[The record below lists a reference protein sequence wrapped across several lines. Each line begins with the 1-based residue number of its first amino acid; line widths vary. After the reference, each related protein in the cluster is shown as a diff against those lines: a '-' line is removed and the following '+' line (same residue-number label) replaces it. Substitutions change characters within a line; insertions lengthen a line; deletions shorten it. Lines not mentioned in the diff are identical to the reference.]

1 MVYTEYKGKK
11 LNEDAVDFFEKL
23 GCHESTNNYRLLNSY
38 GYMGKY
44 QVGRDIMEDLNWYS
58 SNTGYTGD
66 ARKKWGIKSREDFL
80 GNSAAQDDLI
90 MKSMLKRWDYL
101 DAYLKKHTN
110 KGIMDYVCK
119 EITVSPSAVYTNTGG
134 VPKGGKDLL
143 KVLKNGKNKKL
154 GNPKGKKFLITISGL
169 LAGSH
174 LTGQGGM
181 GIFLTSEG
189 RKIPTDGN
197 GTMVLVYLEEL
208 KGHDLSMIC
217 GHKDNCKL
225 DSKAVIKN
233 DSFKDEI
240 ILNGEMNKGSNK
252 TGAGNTSSKTS
263 EIEEK
268 GIYEFKGQKYEEV
281 WETEFY
287 KQDMTGR
294 KQLPAAGYVKAEEAV
309 IKRLEEKFVNP
320 DLYSGDYI
328 KYVESKTGK
337 TVFEENKEEINVML
351 TLYDKA
357 TGTGKKSGNIVRQYG
372 FDILRGRNEKAESLR
387 IQDIAYYMYYYP
399 IPKMGQLETL
409 EYVFGKFAAK
419 YIKFPDVHYTENNK
433 TGEYQ
438 ISQIA
443 QLIKDAGKKQE
454 EPVIKYNLPEKYNK
468 YMEGIKDID
477 EIILRI
483 PKKSKQ
489 DFHKMRSENLLRGLE
504 MAGEHKRSFSV
515 DENGVRKYPLTRR
528 FLDNL
533 LIEFIKVET
542 GFKEEKEEKY
552 FDGHKYRDSNVL
564 RNYLLWYDENFG
576 RIELPHPKGS
586 GMYAELEKLGKDMR
600 ITAMLDIWVNSKER
614 GKIKHIRKIHNL
626 IIHNYGDYT
635 DGKTTG
641 RDREIITGHF
651 YDLKELRDYAAGKDS
666 MNLYSFYR
674 EFYDL
679 KNVITP
685 NNEFYVNDNCILK
698 CTLGENIS
706 RINVDRDSVV
716 LRGGRQ
722 ANIKDTNI
730 LPFKSC
736 KVSSECK
743 PEFSEIWEKNTDV
756 EIGGAPALL
765 DISTIKCRY
774 GGIISI
780 DDSGQRQSR
789 SQLDSKGNDTKP
801 AAGDKSQNSGKN
813 SNSSASVG
821 TAKTNNINSKP
832 GKREVDCGYRPLLEI
847 CTALNK
853 NFMQTPLKKE
863 CQEYK
868 RYKKD
873 HTALENVRKRLE
885 SLVKTAEKEFI
896 IPGDYLGDRIKREN
910 IRNAKEKYDKFIE
923 KNERIAMIASKN
935 SSNSRKNQLLSKIM
949 LAMLEANK
957 KSGDMSVPKKDS
969 KGVHKKYGIS
979 ACDYE
984 KRNFYITATLGGI
997 VYGYLKAAMG
1007 EKTDEKTLKEIEREV
1022 NEKEA
1027 EEKKV
1032 RNTYPPLR
1040 SGLSNYESYDKIQSR
1055 EAEKRQE
1062 IKRKT
1067 DVQTLDKI
1075 GYELYQLTS
1084 EVPTGSS
1091 ILAKIREKI
1100 KPVTEC
1106 PFEEVERK
1114 TNHGESFF
1122 GQETGEAEASLGKGD
1137 NYENSKLRDGEI
1149 SAARRTDDSH
1159 NRFGTGRVRT
1169 SNEHENFNRQGWE
1182 DSNNHM
1188 SDTPSRK
1195 SDIHES
1201 KGRNSSDE
1209 AETRIDTGLYQNLIV
1224 GSELTDIIG
1233 KTAINAEGSGQ
1244 ESSLKIPDLENN
1256 TQIVKP
1262 EKKGIKDKAACLE
1275 DRCPNSSKG
1284 RDIFVIL
1291 SVGHGMKNKTTY
1303 DPGSSSEW
1311 NKNTEITNGFFYV
1324 KYSPPSS
1331 VKYIESPLITEFQT
1345 NDILLKNYLIPAM
1358 KTNNINGDI
1367 LIYRTNGITNHA
1379 QMLNKKAI
1387 ELKKVYRKVIV
1398 LEFHFNSAKSG
1409 GSGTEMLYHSGVKP
1423 TKKLAECMQV
1433 EIVKKLGLK
1442 DRGIKDC
1449 SNGRGGGFMEG
1460 MPNIPSIMLEP
1471 FFISTKSDTKTFFE
1485 KIPEYIEG
1493 IMNGIIKYD
1502 NET

>member
-11 LNEDAVDFFEKL
+11 LNKDAVDFFEKL
-23 GCHESTNNYRLLNSY
+23 GQHESTNNYRLLNSY

-44 QVGRDIMEDLNWYS
+44 QVGRDIMKDLDWYS

-101 DAYLKKHTN
+101 DAYLKKRTN

-119 EITVSPSAVYTNTGG
+119 EITISTSAVYTNTGG
-134 VPKGGKDLL
+134 APKGGKDLL

-252 TGAGNTSSKTS
+252 TGAGNTSSETS

-294 KQLPAAGYVKAEEAV
+294 RQLPAAGYVKAEEAV

-320 DLYSGDYI
+320 DLYNGDYI

-337 TVFEENKEEINVML
+337 TVFEENKEEISVML

-357 TGTGKKSGNIVRQYG
+357 TGAGKRSGNIVRQYG

-626 IIHNYGDYT
+626 IIDNYGDYT

-641 RDREIITGHF
+641 RDRETITGHF

-685 NNEFYVNDNCILK
+685 NSEFYVNDNCILK

-780 DDSGQRQSR
+780 DDSGQRQSG
-789 SQLDSKGNDTKP
+789 SQLGSKGNDTKP

-821 TAKTNNINSKP
+821 TSKTNNINSKP

-873 HTALENVRKRLE
+873 HTALENERKRLE

-1027 EEKKV
+1027 EEKKI
-1032 RNTYPPLR
+1032 RNTYPNIR

-1055 EAEKRQE
+1055 EAEKRKE

-1100 KPVTEC
+1100 KPVTGC

-1114 TNHGESFF
+1114 TNHGESFS
-1122 GQETGEAEASLGKGD
+1122 GQETGEAETSLGKGVS
-1137 NYENSKLRDGEI
+1137 END
-1149 SAARRTDDSH
+1149 H
-1159 NRFGTGRVRT
+1159 FMN
-1169 SNEHENFNRQGWE
+1169 
-1182 DSNNHM
+1182 DSNKQGNYTNLEARENNSHM
-1188 SDTPSRK
+1188 SDSFGGK
-1195 SDIHES
+1195 MDNHGNN
-1201 KGRNSSDE
+1201 GRNTSDE
-1209 AETRIDTGLYQNLIV
+1209 VGIPIDISSPQGM
-1224 GSELTDIIG
+1224 IIG
-1233 KTAINAEGSGQ
+1233 NGLADVINKTTANKEGNGQ
-1244 ESSLKIPDLENN
+1244 ENNLRRPDLGRSPESTIQMKTTEGKKPGSN
-1256 TQIVKP
+1256 IVCS
-1262 EKKGIKDKAACLE
+1262 G
-1275 DRCPNSSKG
+1275 DRCPNVGVEGVYTFMVERIEEYGRSTLSK
-1284 RDIFVIL
+1284 FYIL
-1291 SVGHGMKNKTTY
+1291 DNNGEHLSKYDGYIIEPEGPNEVKAQKNKRIPTGVHNLQWHYRGEPRNYWAISIYNHEFNEKGLHKKYLHEDRYILIHHGGGRNWSTGCLIPTRNPTKGY
-1303 DPGSSSEW
+1303 H
-1311 NKNTEITNGFFYV
+1311 KNYGKIFICDLKEDSLIYFDYIKKFIHEKEGTEIKKI
-1324 KYSPPSS
+1324 KYRQKIKKI
-1331 VKYIESPLITEFQT
+1331 V
-1345 NDILLKNYLIPAM
+1345 M
-1358 KTNNINGDI
+1358 KVFNNI
-1367 LIYRTNGITNHA
+1367 
-1379 QMLNKKAI
+1379 K
-1387 ELKKVYRKVIV
+1387 
-1398 LEFHFNSAKSG
+1398 
-1409 GSGTEMLYHSGVKP
+1409 
-1423 TKKLAECMQV
+1423 
-1433 EIVKKLGLK
+1433 
-1442 DRGIKDC
+1442 
-1449 SNGRGGGFMEG
+1449 
-1460 MPNIPSIMLEP
+1460 
-1471 FFISTKSDTKTFFE
+1471 
-1485 KIPEYIEG
+1485 
-1493 IMNGIIKYD
+1493 
-1502 NET
+1502 